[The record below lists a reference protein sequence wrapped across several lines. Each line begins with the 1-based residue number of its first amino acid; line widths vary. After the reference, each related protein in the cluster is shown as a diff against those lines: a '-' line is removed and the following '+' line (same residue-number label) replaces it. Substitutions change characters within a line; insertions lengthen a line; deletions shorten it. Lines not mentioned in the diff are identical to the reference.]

1 MQDYKE
7 MYYKLFSKVADVV
20 EDLKEFQCQMEE
32 MYVNNDTSDE
42 SENS

>member
-32 MYVNNDTSDE
+32 MYVNSDNE
-42 SENS
+42 KGENNQ